1 MIFVQNQIWEANMNK
16 NDGLRPKQL
25 FIPVFITSLLL
36 CSLLL
41 LANMAAGNG
50 ETGSGTIVTS
60 LKRVSVNENG
70 EEGDGESTMPA
81 ISADGRYVAFYSLAN
96 NLVMSDTNTFV
107 GWDVFVY
114 DLETDTIEL
123 VSVNSNGEQGN
134 ALSTSP
140 DISADGR
147 YVVFESYAT
156 NLVISDTNN
165 LQDVFVYDQQ
175 TGITRRVSVN
185 SVGEQGNGNSG
196 FSTISG
202 DGRYV
207 AFSSSANNL
216 VADDTNGDNDVFVH
230 DLQTGAT
237 ERVSVSSQGIEGS
250 WHSSASAISNDGQ
263 FVAFRSSASNLVPG
277 DTNSV
282 DDIFVHDRQT
292 GQTNRVSVSST
303 GQEGNG
309 NSWFPDISADGR
321 YVAFFS
327 YATNLIPN
335 VSSSQQVY
343 LHDRQTG
350 TLTLVS
356 ASSSGEVGNDRS
368 GPLAISPDGR
378 YVTFGSWAFNLV
390 EGDNNGLSDIFI
402 HDQVLGIT
410 VRVSI
415 TPDGTQGNETS
426 WGPAIAAGG
435 QTVAFWARADNLVV
449 GDNNGEEDVF
459 VSKWRLFQAYLPVA
473 VR

>member
-1 MIFVQNQIWEANMNK
+1 MKK
-16 NDGLRPKQL
+16 NGGLRQKQL
-25 FIPVFITSLLL
+25 FIPVFITGLLL
-36 CSLLL
+36 CSLML

-50 ETGSGTIVTS
+50 EMGSGTIVTS
-60 LKRVSVNENG
+60 LKRVSVSDSG

-81 ISADGRYVAFYSLAN
+81 ISADGRYVAFYSLAD

-114 DLETDTIEL
+114 DLETDNIEM
-123 VSVNSNGEQGN
+123 VSVNSDGEQGN
-134 ALSTSP
+134 ALSTNP

-147 YVVFESYAT
+147 FLVFSSYAT

-165 LQDVFVYDQQ
+165 LQDVFVYDRQ
-175 TGITRRVSVN
+175 TGITMRVSVN
-185 SVGEQGNGNSG
+185 SNGEQGNGNS
-196 FSTISG
+196 SSIKISA
-202 DGRYV
+202 DGQFV
-207 AFSSSANNL
+207 AFASYANNL
-216 VADDTNGDNDVFVH
+216 VAGDTNGVSDVFVH

-237 ERVSVSSQGIEGS
+237 ERVSVSSQGAEGS
-250 WHSSASAISNDGQ
+250 WHSSTSAISNDGQ
-263 FVAFRSSASNLVPG
+263 FVAFRSSASNLVSG
-277 DTNSV
+277 DTNGT

-292 GQTNRVSVSST
+292 RQTTRASVSSI

-309 NSWFPDISADGR
+309 DSWFPDISADGR

-335 VSSSQQVY
+335 VSSSRQVY

-378 YVTFGSWAFNLV
+378 YVTFGSRAFNLV
-390 EGDNNGLSDIFI
+390 AGDTNGQSDVFV
-402 HDQVLGIT
+402 HDQLLGIT
-410 VRVSI
+410 LRVSI

-426 WGPAIAAGG
+426 WGPAIAADG
-435 QTVAFWARADNLVV
+435 QTVAFWARTDNLVI
-449 GDNNGEEDVF
+449 GDNNGTEDVF
-459 VSKWRLFQAYLPVA
+459 VSQWRLFQSYLPIA
-473 VR
+473 TR